1 MDAEKIAS
9 GNMQITI
16 ATIQIDLLKITIV
29 TVQIEITI
37 KRVAGSRYEHMDRP
51 VILI

>member
-16 ATIQIDLLKITIV
+16 ATIQIDLPKITIV

-37 KRVAGSRYEHMDRP
+37 KRVAGARYEQIGRAH
-51 VILI
+51 V